1 MQVYI
6 PNSIPISNRF
16 RFITYQAAINLMNP
30 RHSGTF
36 CVLPMI
42 KRVFIL
48 HTHILRNNEKA
59 GRPPLKEAY
68 CFFSHFVFLLK
79 SSVELN
85 LTLQKFDQCCIKL
98 IRMGCIKSVWSTF
111 DNDQTAA
118 RDGFMST
125 LSTHLQ
131 RHDGI

>member
-6 PNSIPISNRF
+6 RNSIQISNRF
-16 RFITYQAAINLMNP
+16 RFIMYQVAINHMHNG
-30 RHSGTF
+30 SF
-36 CVLPMI
+36 CALPMI

-48 HTHILRNNEKA
+48 HMHILQNNERA
-59 GRPPLKEAY
+59 GRDVSSIGGFY
-68 CFFSHFVFLLK
+68 FFSHFVLLAK
-79 SSVELN
+79 IISRIK

-98 IRMGCIKSVWSTF
+98 FRMGRIKSVWSSF
-111 DNDQTAA
+111 NNDQLAA

-125 LSTHLQ
+125 LSAHLQ